1 MNIESLAQELVDKRN
16 NIIPIIGNEM
26 VVFIDSNGKE
36 IPFQQHLID
45 TFAVDQKKFGK
56 QKLYAMRTQSYYSL
70 SVLSNNDKGFL
81 DDYCRYVK
89 AGIKTGNIRLKKS
102 VLDFLKKFKFPIII
116 TTCCFDIIENDY
128 PQLA

>member
-45 TFAVDQKKFGK
+45 TFAVDQKKLASK
-56 QKLYAMRTQSYYSL
+56 SYMQCEPKAIIVYRYCQIMT
-70 SVLSNNDKGFL
+70 KGFL
-81 DDYCRYVK
+81 
-89 AGIKTGNIRLKKS
+89 
-102 VLDFLKKFKFPIII
+102 
-116 TTCCFDIIENDY
+116 TTIVVM
-128 PQLA
+128 